1 MKKSVTE
8 QRQIE
13 NEAVFRGVNEQKT
26 ASIKDV
32 NEMAKEE
39 GHLSLIN
46 NTDVRLHFY
55 CECSDENCRERII
68 LATSEYEALHKDR
81 KQFILKPGHNA
92 KAIEEVV
99 SKKSQ
104 YSVVKKFIKPPEQA
118 AKLQQTSWKYK
129 NLKINPTRR

>member
-13 NEAVFRGVNEQKT
+13 NEAVFRGVNEQT
-26 ASIKDV
+26 TTSIKAV

-46 NTDVRLHFY
+46 NDDMKLHFY

-68 LATSEYEALHKDR
+68 LATSKYEAFHRDR
-81 KQFILKPGHNA
+81 KQFILKPGHHV
-92 KAIEEVV
+92 KEIEEIV
-99 SKKSQ
+99 SKKTH
-104 YSVVKKFIKPPEQA
+104 YNVVKKFKKPPEQVRTL
-118 AKLQQTSWKYK
+118 KQTS
-129 NLKINPTRR
+129 